1 MIGSHLRK
9 GLFIAASLLALSAV
23 SAGCGDDTTETG
35 TTSPTTTSA
44 STGAGGTGG
53 EGGSG
58 EATPGDFSVTVNYG
72 GTHMV
77 TEKDSL
83 TVFASET
90 YPPMGAPM
98 YVVSQPMPT
107 FPFTG
112 TLKGLKPGSYYVVA
126 MLDIDPPNPEIP
138 GKEDLLI
145 NSEPI
150 EIKGGDNQSVTL
162 TLKDQ

>member
-1 MIGSHLRK
+1 M
-9 GLFIAASLLALSAV
+9 AASLLALSAV
-23 SAGCGDDTTETG
+23 SAGCGDDTSETG
-35 TTSPTTTSA
+35 TSSAATTSA
-44 STGAGGTGG
+44 STGAGSTGS
-53 EGGSG
+53 EGGG
-58 EATPGDFSVTVNYG
+58 EATTGDFNVTVNYG

-77 TEKDSL
+77 TEKDTL

-98 YVVSQPMPT
+98 YIVSQPMPT

-126 MLDIDPPNPEIP
+126 MLDIDPPNPAIP

-150 EIKGGDNQSVTL
+150 EIKSGDNQSVTL
-162 TLKDQ
+162 TLEDK